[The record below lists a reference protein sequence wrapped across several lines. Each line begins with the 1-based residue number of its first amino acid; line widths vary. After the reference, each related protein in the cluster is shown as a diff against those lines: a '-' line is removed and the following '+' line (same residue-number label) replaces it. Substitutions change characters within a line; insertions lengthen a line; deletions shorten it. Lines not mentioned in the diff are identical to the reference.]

1 MAASVGSIGSSAAGV
16 SGAGRSGPD
25 VLLGFEAPSIGHA
38 YLRPMYF
45 AGVDL
50 AWAGRNPT
58 GVAVTDDDGL
68 PVDASGAKRC
78 AIEVHPHAA
87 MLHCSGCPAH

>member
-1 MAASVGSIGSSAAGV
+1 
-16 SGAGRSGPD
+16 
-25 VLLGFEAPSIGHA
+25 
-38 YLRPMYF
+38 MYF